1 MSMRN
6 LKEYSNKYSKISGSS
21 YQIWRDESDNSITN
35 SESFKLKSKVID
47 TKIAVPLIYL
57 CNL

>member
-21 YQIWRDESDNSITN
+21 YQIWRDESDNSITD
-35 SESFKLKSKVID
+35 SESF
-47 TKIAVPLIYL
+47 
-57 CNL
+57 N